1 MDSNMRV
8 ATNVGDR
15 SARSN
20 RQSISSPN
28 DIPARRVI
36 GAAADAGTSVR
47 PGFAASSRC
56 GPAFDPHGCIGA
68 ALRARSRFR
77 AGGCGMGP
85 PARMGAVVE
94 TAAIIRALSERLWRQ
109 SIMVQCGRR

>member
-1 MDSNMRV
+1 MIDSHMRI

-20 RQSISSPN
+20 RQTISSPN

-47 PGFAASSRC
+47 SGFAASSRC
-56 GPAFDPHGCIGA
+56 GQALDPHGCIGV
-68 ALRARSRFR
+68 ALRA
-77 AGGCGMGP
+77 
-85 PARMGAVVE
+85 E
-94 TAAIIRALSERLWRQ
+94 TIPRWR
-109 SIMVQCGRR
+109 V